1 MPAFMSVSMAQLS
14 ENIPTD
20 VPPEALAHR
29 VPLAPSL
36 PPIIDSYQATQPMR
50 IEVRY
55 QTPYGECEWRSQW
68 FPTLDEAERMV
79 TFYRSCGSPS
89 HIAPSSLA
97 QFAHLA

>member
-1 MPAFMSVSMAQLS
+1 MLTSITGGFS
-14 ENIPTD
+14 
-20 VPPEALAHR
+20 VPPEALAHG
-29 VPLAPSL
+29 APKGHL
-36 PPIIDSYQATQPMR
+36 PPLIIDSYHATQPMR

-79 TFYRSCGSPS
+79 DFYRSCGSPS

>member
-1 MPAFMSVSMAQLS
+1 MLTSITGGFS
-14 ENIPTD
+14 
-20 VPPEALAHR
+20 VPPEALAQR
-29 VPLAPSL
+29 VPLAPS
-36 PPIIDSYQATQPMR
+36 PPLIIDSYHATQPMR

-68 FPTLDEAERMV
+68 FPTLTEAEKMV
-79 TFYRSCGSPS
+79 DFYRSCGSPS

>member
-1 MPAFMSVSMAQLS
+1 MK
-14 ENIPTD
+14 
-20 VPPEALAHR
+20 
-29 VPLAPSL
+29 
-36 PPIIDSYQATQPMR
+36 

-68 FPTLDEAERMV
+68 FPTLEEAQRMV
-79 TFYRSCGSPS
+79 EFYLSCGSPS